1 MAPGFHFSII
11 NHDMVSQNDSTSL
24 NLLLNQQ
31 IEAQKAN
38 ASLFMT
44 PNFDPSI
51 GYTYPEFGTW
61 GNNLLNP
68 QLAIQQTIQSFQN
81 GSWMNGGFG
90 GTNGTGGFGNFNF
103 PGFNNGNIWN
113 NFQSPWNNS
122 NAGNNSGSAADKL
135 KQSQYDKLRK
145 VLVEYQKTASDS
157 DKAIISEAL
166 NKSGKIGEKLDA
178 LKAAAKK
185 LNTGSIQD
193 ALLNMDSTKIE
204 LDTAGYKLKD
214 SKAYTELKQNLNNL
228 EKDIKAK
235 KADLSTAVVCPSE
248 NDPNILKTLSY
259 WNDTHNSDSNR
270 NIIRL
275 IANYLPTGS
284 GEGTNQKASVN
295 NIAQSLVNY
304 VETVKS
310 HFDSDI
316 DFSKLDKSKQ
326 GVSDALSKCLE
337 NFNRDN
343 ILALANKV
351 DDLYARL
358 RMIEAE
364 RIKNNLKREY
374 GSLNKLLGK
383 DVVTDSLVVKAT
395 ENDLKAEGISIPS
408 DRDAVPFKEENE
420 TVIREDDPEDETA
433 DEKIEKLTKSGEDKA
448 LKATTKKGVY
458 QTDTTITGENP
469 KFYTKNEDDKLVELK
484 DVKAVD
490 RNGQCTMTDGSKK
503 SLSEVEKV
511 EVQKADVQ
519 AYNDEMKKINR
530 LVGNKIEKCSIHFQG
545 KNLYKSKGVDADG
558 NHQYFTVVDGELK
571 QIDCKYITKNSAV
584 AKNDGSFVSQAD
596 FNEFSSISES
606 DILTGDGRTEAQ
618 EKIKAENAER
628 QKEIDELV
636 KEGKLRLT
644 NCKNPKVY
652 CTSEKVDGRNRH
664 YIIQN
669 GKIYELAGV
678 TRVLENGKC
687 FKDDPKKGNNI
698 GNTAVIKRE
707 EVSIS
712 DIETCGADSS
722 DIDDA
727 SIKTLNKDSDEF
739 KAMTGNDEKEKDAY
753 KNGKIISDKL
763 VGWTTDN
770 EWRQVKN
777 LLTNSDK
784 TNADT
789 IYLILKS
796 YTDDDN
802 NFGSDNI
809 LEQICTENGREE
821 EDKNKMMLNIID
833 AVVKFAEKY
842 GTENKES
849 YKDLKNKY
857 DKLKTD
863 KSSLSTSSEC
873 RKLDHL
879 ILDILGLDNY

>member
-1 MAPGFHFSII
+1 MTPGFHFSTI
-11 NHDMVSQNDSTSL
+11 NHDMVSGNPATSL
-24 NLLLNQQ
+24 NLLWNQQ
-31 IEAQKAN
+31 LEAQKAN

-68 QLAIQQTIQSFQN
+68 MLAIQQTMQSFQN
-81 GSWMNGGFG
+81 GSWMNGGF
-90 GTNGTGGFGNFNF
+90 GGFGNFNF

-145 VLVEYQKTASDS
+145 ILVEYQKTASDS
-157 DKAIISEAL
+157 EKAVISEAL

-193 ALLNMDSTKIE
+193 ALLNMDSTRIE

-214 SKAYTELKQNLNNL
+214 SKAYTDLKQKLNNL

-235 KADLSTAVVCPSE
+235 KSDLTTSTVCTSE
-248 NDPNILKTLSY
+248 SDPNILKTLSY

-275 IANYLPTGS
+275 IADYLPTGS

-337 NFNRDN
+337 NFNSAN
-343 ILALANKV
+343 ILALADKV

-364 RIKNNLKREY
+364 RIKNNLKHEY
-374 GSLNKLLGK
+374 GSLNKLLGH
-383 DVVTDSLVVKAT
+383 DIVTDSLVVKAT

-408 DRDAVPFKEENE
+408 NRDAVPFKEENE

-448 LKATTKKGVY
+448 LKETTKKGVY
-458 QTDTTITGENP
+458 QTDTVPAGENP
-469 KFYTKNEDDKLVELK
+469 KFYTKDEDDKLVELK
-484 DVKAVD
+484 DVKAID
-490 RNGQCTMTDGSKK
+490 RSGQCTMIDGSKK
-503 SLSEVEKV
+503 PLSEVEKV

-530 LVGNKIEKCSIHFQG
+530 LIGAGTIVKCKVNFRG
-545 KNLYKSKGVDADG
+545 KNLYKSKGVNADG
-558 NHQYFTVVDGELK
+558 HAQYFTVVDGELK
-571 QIDCKYITKNSAV
+571 QINCKYITANSTV

-596 FNEFSSISES
+596 FNDFSSISES
-606 DILTGDGRTEAQ
+606 DILTENEKAKAQ
-618 EKIKAENAER
+618 EKVKAENAER

-636 KEGKLRLT
+636 NNGKLRET
-644 NCKNPKVY
+644 NCKKPKVY
-652 CTSEKVDGRNRH
+652 CSTEMVDGNYVHYIIENGKICKLEGVTRVWGNGVAQTASGNFSITGTKISRTECTKDDIENNGANSNSTKSRYDTDQNYKKEIDEYAGTLNKLIGNTYATTGMEIIALIDNKLNSSNIYDVLKSYRDVYDDRLGAGGNGGLCDQIDNEGDWSFLGSAFKDDKTKARVIGKIVSYVIDWASNIDCLKNSTYLADLIEIKGSDVATGDENLRANSEKVDLCIAGLVAT
-664 YIIQN
+664 
-669 GKIYELAGV
+669 YE
-678 TRVLENGKC
+678 
-687 FKDDPKKGNNI
+687 
-698 GNTAVIKRE
+698 
-707 EVSIS
+707 
-712 DIETCGADSS
+712 
-722 DIDDA
+722 A
-727 SIKTLNKDSDEF
+727 SL
-739 KAMTGNDEKEKDAY
+739 
-753 KNGKIISDKL
+753 
-763 VGWTTDN
+763 
-770 EWRQVKN
+770 
-777 LLTNSDK
+777 
-784 TNADT
+784 
-789 IYLILKS
+789 
-796 YTDDDN
+796 
-802 NFGSDNI
+802 
-809 LEQICTENGREE
+809 
-821 EDKNKMMLNIID
+821 
-833 AVVKFAEKY
+833 
-842 GTENKES
+842 
-849 YKDLKNKY
+849 
-857 DKLKTD
+857 
-863 KSSLSTSSEC
+863 
-873 RKLDHL
+873 
-879 ILDILGLDNY
+879 